1 MDFAISTACFYPMLT
16 EEAIRLLCDNG
27 IRKIEIFF
35 NSPMEFSNPFLKK
48 QKKVLDSFGT
58 SVIAAH
64 PFSSVYEPFFAF
76 STYKRR
82 FFDLLEEYKRYFES
96 LGILGAEFFVFHG
109 DRLGSLLPI
118 EEAAERI
125 YQLTIKARE
134 FGLTLVQENVSRCM
148 SAKTEYIL
156 ALRELLRDDISFLF
170 DTKQALRAG
179 QSHEDMLAAMGERLA
194 YVHLSDYDEE
204 KGDCLLPFDGSL
216 NIPFLLQ
223 KIKQAGYNQT
233 VTLEVYSNCYE
244 ESSQI
249 FAAFEALKERCGGN

>member
-1 MDFAISTACFYPMLT
+1 MDFAVSTACLYPMLT
-16 EEAIRLLCDNG
+16 EEAIRLLCENG
-27 IRKIEIFF
+27 IRKMEIFF
-35 NSPMEFSNPFLKK
+35 NSPMEFSKSFLQE
-48 QKKVLDSFGT
+48 QKKILDSFGT

-82 FFDLLEEYKRYFES
+82 FFDLLEEYKRYFEA
-96 LGILGAEFFVFHG
+96 LGILEAEFFVFHG

-125 YQLTIKARE
+125 YDLTMQAKE

-156 ALRELLRDDISFLF
+156 ALRELLGDNISFLL

-179 QSHEDMLAAMGERLA
+179 ESHEDMLAAMGNRLA
-194 YVHLSDYDEE
+194 YVHLSDYDEK

-216 NIPFLLQ
+216 DIRSLLR
-223 KIKQAGYNQT
+223 KIKQGGYNKT
-233 VTLEVYSNCYE
+233 VTVEVYSNCYE
-244 ESSQI
+244 DTKQI
-249 FAAFEALKERCGGN
+249 FTAFEKLKGQYENR